1 LKCKI
6 GSGKYGI
13 ENGAMANGDINDL
26 ANVLYVN
33 LSKDTSTSKQ
43 QKTMRQ
49 FLPTLLTKII
59 NFDPVILVNAIQ
71 SLAKVAVYL
80 FYPIFYP
87 IGYVG

>member
-1 LKCKI
+1 
-6 GSGKYGI
+6 
-13 ENGAMANGDINDL
+13 MANGDINDL

-59 NFDPVILVNAIQ
+59 NFDPVILVNAI
-71 SLAKVAVYL
+71 
-80 FYPIFYP
+80 
-87 IGYVG
+87 